1 MAKPVILIVD
11 DAPNFRRFLRVSLDY
26 VGADCIEAANG
37 LEAIEL
43 AVPKVDLVITDI
55 NMEPMDGFDLFR
67 KIELGALGSPPPP
80 VVFCSTSLDEP
91 SVLQR
96 PELARAAGA
105 LCKPFLPK
113 EVITLVRSILE
124 AR

>member
-26 VGADCIEAANG
+26 VGAECIEAANG
-37 LEAIEL
+37 LEAIDL

-55 NMEPMDGFDLFR
+55 NMEPMNGFDLFR
-67 KIELGALGSPPPP
+67 KIELGVLGSPPPP

-91 SVLQR
+91 AVLQR

-105 LCKPFLPK
+105 LCKPFRPK